1 MNPMRMHRVFIQAIL
16 PSPYPFPNFLT
27 DFNKAAHDQTHEWQH
42 AWDLL
47 ENMSVEMAKSRLH
60 ELYFGKLGNSSQ
72 LEDLAVILKLVTN
85 QYNTTPGQIVDAFVK
100 FTRAKPSADWIN
112 AVEAFLSPRPISDTE
127 LLLTCLECLRADNAA
142 CLQSTYTRSPS
153 LAYLESAVLCTNQT
167 LLLVPEIS
175 KEWGAGDFVATI
187 TGTLNG
193 TGNCS
198 RLDLLN
204 NVQQL
209 INCANNPYRREKLLQ
224 LVKSGAQRMR
234 PLDDTLAL
242 LRELSPNAL
251 KVFHYSIG
259 IESWPAVLKPLLHAA
274 ERAMNLTTTPNEA
287 IRDMGRLLHEMA
299 LLDNETWNKLREKI
313 RESELLI
320 KTVQRNITH
329 NFNMMVNSK
338 CSRST
343 FRSQFLAI
351 PGFDPDQVDEITE
364 GLLRNCT
371 ERLDE
376 APDCVRRLAFA
387 EHAKLHNLILRQIS
401 AKNLPARGKA
411 IILQSK

>member
-1 MNPMRMHRVFIQAIL
+1 
-16 PSPYPFPNFLT
+16 
-27 DFNKAAHDQTHEWQH
+27 
-42 AWDLL
+42 
-47 ENMSVEMAKSRLH
+47 MSVEMAKSRLH

-142 CLQSTYTRSPS
+142 CLQI
-153 LAYLESAVLCTNQT
+153 
-167 LLLVPEIS
+167 PEIS